1 MVSNAKTFILGTY
14 HGLPKEN
21 LPSYLAEYDFYFSC
35 RDFDDV
41 LFGRLAIAMLTT
53 V

>member
-1 MVSNAKTFILGTY
+1 MVSNTKTFILGTY
-14 HGLPKEN
+14 HGLPKDK
-21 LPSYLAEYDFYFSC
+21 LPSYLARFDFHFSC
-35 RDFDDV
+35 RDFGGV

>member
-1 MVSNAKTFILGTY
+1 MVSNTKTFIFGTY
-14 HGLPKEN
+14 HGLPKDK
-21 LPSYLAEYDFYFSC
+21 LPSYLARFDFHFSC
-35 RDFDDV
+35 RDFGGV